1 MVSTDVGGGGEAESR
16 GVAPRQLD
24 PRGYS
29 WYSPAQL
36 PTRTIRSHRRSP
48 SDYHI
53 KKIVNTVLLL
63 LRKNDSTATGAPF
76 LTAAVLANASP
87 GSPSDVDLVKSVKP
101 LIIQVTGA
109 QQPFLKCHSR

>member
-1 MVSTDVGGGGEAESR
+1 MLAAR
-16 GVAPRQLD
+16 ARQRAGVWHLASLTPAVILGTHLPSYRHEPSAPI
-24 PRGYS
+24 
-29 WYSPAQL
+29 AAVL
-36 PTRTIRSHRRSP
+36 PITIL
-48 SDYHI
+48 